1 MTKSHNWKSNDINHY
16 NNNRR
21 KFEIKRILPNDN
33 FAMNQNSHPT
43 KKRKIENPN
52 LETNLEETIPVV
64 SPDVLTG
71 VSVELPVISVK
82 EESTDVKCEPA
93 SGKFQE

>member
-33 FAMNQNSHPT
+33 FAMNQNSHVT
-43 KKRKIENPN
+43 KKRKIENSN
-52 LETNLEETIPVV
+52 LEANSEEIIPVV
-64 SPDVLTG
+64 LPEFSTG
-71 VSVELPVISVK
+71 ESVELPAISVK

-93 SGKFQE
+93 SGKF

>member
-21 KFEIKRILPNDN
+21 KFEIKRILPNEN
-33 FAMNQNSHPT
+33 FAMNQNFHVT
-43 KKRKIENPN
+43 KKRKIENSN
-52 LETNLEETIPVV
+52 FESNFEETVTVILPE
-64 SPDVLTG
+64 VLTEE
-71 VSVELPVISVK
+71 SVELPVISVK